1 MLSDA
6 LVKHHCDLQRDAFE
20 ARHLHH
26 QPLFKIPAIR
36 GQTVKARASHWRRR
50 CSNDAVVDFDA
61 DVVQRS
67 VTASGLVVTY
77 DVASSR
83 QRHRLLDDVVA
94 AASSSC
100 DETSATCRQA
110 KVRTRKLLHNL
121 KLLGQRPQC
130 YVHSTAKHKGS
141 ELARQPAV
149 LGLILGAPKNIL
161 LMLLRFID
169 GTA

>member
-1 MLSDA
+1 MLFGLIKDDWRLELSSLSSTSKCSLM
-6 LVKHHCDLQRDAFE
+6 LVKHHCDLQRDACE
-20 ARHLHH
+20 AHHLHH

-36 GQTVKARASHWRRR
+36 GQTVKAWASHWRRR
-50 CSNDAVVDFDA
+50 CSNDAVVDVDA

-67 VTASGLVVTY
+67 VAASGLVVTY

-83 QRHRLLDDVVA
+83 QRHRVLDDVVA

-110 KVRTRKLLHNL
+110 KVRTIKLLHNL

-130 YVHSTAKHKGS
+130 YASIA
-141 ELARQPAV
+141 LQ
-149 LGLILGAPKNIL
+149 NIEVANL
-161 LMLLRFID
+161 LVSQQC
-169 GTA
+169 